1 MSWSSKRQI
10 IIVLILLIAIGGTAF
25 VHYRDRIF
33 VAPTCTDGK
42 MNGTEVGVDC
52 GGSCTN
58 FCSSQIQLPTVLW
71 SRSFKVATSVYTA
84 VASIQNQN
92 DAAISAIPYEFRL
105 YDPSGIYIGRVDGTA
120 LVPPSGTYAIVE
132 TGIQTGNATV
142 ASTTFEFGKAA
153 VPWTRVDPVIEKL
166 RASTSNISLDT
177 SGSIPKLSATLT
189 NSSPTITLKNLNVA
203 AILYDVNGNAI
214 TASKTFIPKIAPQGS
229 TNVVFT
235 WPSPITTPVV
245 RYDILPV
252 IDVFATT
259 K

>member
-10 IIVLILLIAIGGTAF
+10 IIVFILLILIGGAAF
-25 VHYRDRIF
+25 AHYRAKIF
-33 VAPTCTDGK
+33 VPPTCTDGK
-42 MNGTEVGVDC
+42 MDGTEVGVDC

-58 FCSSQIQLPTVLW
+58 FCSSQIKMPTVLW

-105 YDPSGIYIGRVDGTA
+105 YDDQGIYVARVDGTA
-120 LVPPSGTYAIVE
+120 LVPPSGNYAIVE
-132 TGIQTGNATV
+132 TGIQTGNAV
-142 ASTTFEFGKAA
+142 IGSTTFEFGTAS
-153 VPWTRVDPVIEKL
+153 VPWVRIDPDIEKL
-166 RASTSNISLDT
+166 RLGTSNISLDT
-177 SGSIPKLSATLT
+177 SGTIPKLSATLT
-189 NSSPTITLKNLNVA
+189 NSSPTVTLRNIRVA
-203 AILYDVNGNAI
+203 AILYDVNGNAV
-214 TASKTFIPKIAPQGS
+214 TASKTFIPSVGAQQAAP
-229 TNVVFT
+229 VVFT
-235 WPSPITTPVV
+235 WPQPITTPIV